1 MSRKKNGDSQEMVE
15 SRRPSDRSNKILR
28 IIALLKD
35 LFGLINVIVFLI
47 PALVSIGVWIGSY
60 LADLMWLALLAEYI
74 AVVFLSIF
82 VVITILRQRK
92 TILALRNRQEIMGKQ
107 IKQFFRVSC
116 PSCGNW
122 IEIDFPNYASSG
134 VHVADGQPNG
144 SFWRST
150 EEREVQCKKCNK
162 RVHIDIPHSQTFKVH
177 KSSD

>member
-1 MSRKKNGDSQEMVE
+1 MVE
-15 SRRPSDRSNKILR
+15 SKRPSDRGNKVLR
-28 IIALLKD
+28 IIVVLKD
-35 LFGLINVIVFLI
+35 LFGLVNVIVFLI
-47 PALVSIGVWIGSY
+47 PAMISIGVWIGSY

-74 AVVFLSIF
+74 AVIFLSIF

-92 TILALRNRQEIMGKQ
+92 IILALRDRQEIMGKQ

-162 RVHIDIPHSQTFKVH
+162 RVHIDIPRSQTFKVH